1 MCGQGEGGGRS
12 AGRREE
18 GQLGRGNTVGGQVHG
33 GGAGGQV
40 RAPGEGG
47 TKIPI
52 LIFLGP
58 FPVWHTDPHV
68 TLLL

>member
-1 MCGQGEGGGRS
+1 M
-12 AGRREE
+12 
-18 GQLGRGNTVGGQVHG
+18 GGQVHG

-40 RAPGEGG
+40 RAPGEGR